1 MIEIQYSRNGVEK
14 DIRYF
19 KTVNE
24 YVDWIRAERILYPE
38 VREEFSKGSSFCF
51 TRNIQLIL

>member
-14 DIRYF
+14 DVRYF

-38 VREEFSKGSSFCF
+38 VKVLSK
-51 TRNIQLIL
+51 RRV